1 MGKINKKNLKEV
13 VKWYKSENGKKEA
26 GEVFYNKLCGKQCKE
41 CEDYWKDN
49 DPKGVQRMDL
59 PIITEPIKV
68 PIDVLIVA
76 QTPGKPEVSGDKE
89 FQCDVVF
96 GWEKSKQNKDEKKY
110 KGFIKKVFNGST
122 VYVTDAVKCYTER
135 LDDAFDN
142 CKKHLI
148 SEIKSLKPETIIF
161 MTASIKAIKNKEK
174 IEEFLKKEGID
185 IEPIVMPHLSSQN
198 TGKFKTVIN
207 FLKALEV
214 INKKNYGESIKTLNS
229 VYKVFQTNSGD
240 EE

>member
-1 MGKINKKNLKEV
+1 MAKIRKSDLNEV
-13 VKWYKSENGKKEA
+13 VKWYKSENGKVKA
-26 GEVFYNKLCGKQCKE
+26 AEVFYKKLCGKQCKE
-41 CEDYWKDN
+41 CKKYWKSN

-59 PIITEPIKV
+59 PIITEPIKI

-76 QTPGKPEVSGDKE
+76 QTPGKPSSDEKI
-89 FQCDVVF
+89 QCDVVF

-148 SEIKSLKPETIIF
+148 SEIKSLKPGTIIF

-174 IEEFLKKEGID
+174 IEEFLKKEGIN
-185 IEPIVMPHLSSQN
+185 IEPIFMPHLSSQN

-214 INKKNYGESIKTLNS
+214 INKKNYGESIKTLSS
-229 VYKVFQTNSGD
+229 VYKVFQTKSGD

>member
-1 MGKINKKNLKEV
+1 MSKISKSDLNEV
-13 VKWYKSENGKKEA
+13 VKWYKSENGKVKA
-26 GEVFYNKLCGKQCKE
+26 GNVFYKKLCGKRCKD
-41 CEDYWKDN
+41 CQKYWKSN

-59 PIITEPIKV
+59 PIITEPIKI

-76 QTPGKPEVSGDKE
+76 QTPGKPKVSGNKE

-110 KGFIKKVFNGST
+110 KGFIKKVFNNST

-135 LDDAFDN
+135 LDDAFDY

-148 SEIKSLKPETIIF
+148 SEVKSLKPKTIIF
-161 MTASIKAIKNKEK
+161 MTASIKAIENKEK
-174 IEEFLKKEGID
+174 IKEFLIEEGID
-185 IEPIVMPHLSSQN
+185 IEPIFMPHLSSQN
-198 TGKFKTVIN
+198 TGKFITVIN
-207 FLKALEV
+207 FLE
-214 INKKNYGESIKTLNS
+214 TLNS
-229 VYKVFQTNSGD
+229 FHIGSYKKTIKGLKQAYKLFQIESGD